1 MCRRRL
7 SAMVQTV
14 PLNSRATL
22 ISRGATS
29 SILRVRNCIQYLF
42 YVKITKK
49 LCVIRELVYICR
61 KKERLMK
68 YLDPKAD
75 LTFKKVFGEHPD
87 LVKSLL
93 NALLP
98 FKSEEEEITSVTYLT
113 PEMVPQTP
121 TRKYSI
127 VDVRC
132 EDAQGRQFI
141 VEMQM
146 VWSVEFKQ
154 RVLFNASKAY
164 VKQLNRGED
173 YSLLKPVY
181 SLNLVNEVFEP
192 ELEDY
197 YHYYHL
203 VHEEHTDKVIDGLH
217 LVFVELPKFT
227 PHTFTEKKMQVLWL
241 RYLTEIDEKTKE
253 VPAELLASPEIAKAV
268 SEIEE
273 SAYTEEELLGYDD
286 FWDAVSVEKTL
297 AGRLDRLTKANDDAV
312 EKLKAT
318 SCQLKEAEEQRKEAE
333 EQRKE
338 AEKQRKEAEEQRKE
352 AEEQRKEAEER
363 LIKAN
368 EEKLQ
373 SAKKLLEAGVS
384 EEIVASTLNLSMEQI
399 KKMN

>member
-1 MCRRRL
+1 
-7 SAMVQTV
+7 
-14 PLNSRATL
+14 
-22 ISRGATS
+22 
-29 SILRVRNCIQYLF
+29 
-42 YVKITKK
+42 
-49 LCVIRELVYICR
+49 
-61 KKERLMK
+61 MK

-75 LTFKKVFGEHPD
+75 LTFKKVFGEHPE

-192 ELEDY
+192 ELDDY

-203 VHEEHTDKVIDGLH
+203 VHEEHTEKVIDGLH

-241 RYLTEIDEKTKE
+241 RYLTEIDENTKE
-253 VPAELLASPEIAKAV
+253 IPTELLANPEIAKAV

-297 AGRLDRLTKANDDAV
+297 AGRLERLTKANDDAK
-312 EKLKAT
+312 EKLMVT
-318 SCQLKEAEEQRKEAE
+318 SSQLKEAEE
-333 EQRKE
+333 
-338 AEKQRKEAEEQRKE
+338 QRKEAEEQRKE
-352 AEEQRKEAEER
+352 AEEQRKEAEEQLKR
-363 LIKAN
+363 AN
-368 EEKLQ
+368 EERMV
-373 SAKKLLEAGVS
+373 SAKKLLQAGVS
-384 EEIVASTLNLSMEQI
+384 EDIVASTLNLSMGEM
-399 KKMN
+399 KKIVQDL